1 MKINIYHID
10 TCLPDFFGGHNKAH
24 LQVPVD
30 RDTTIEDLRESLLGE
45 LYQGVIAGS
54 DLVAVALS
62 GIYPDSLTAEEAD
75 EVGLL
80 YSQTVSS
87 SYVKVLPIETNEKVW
102 EDYCEEVYKAAV
114 KAVKELDSST
124 EFPFRDLD
132 PVDCEE
138 EQVYAYF
145 ILEVEH

>member
-1 MKINIYHID
+1 MRINIYHID
-10 TCLPDFFGGHNKAH
+10 TCTPDYFGGHHKAH
-24 LQVPVD
+24 LQVPVYCN
-30 RDTTIEDLRESLLGE
+30 TSIEDLRRELLNE
-45 LYQGVIAGS
+45 LHQGMIAGS

-114 KAVKELDSST
+114 KAVKELESRT